1 VFEIGSSLR
10 EARMRQK
17 FELGDVERATRI
29 RARYLMALEEERFD
43 ILPGTAYAKGFLRT
57 YADHLGLDAQRFVDE
72 YNSRFAQEEELQAAP
87 AVRVRRRRR
96 WRDLRLAAIPIAVV
110 LALVGWQ
117 LSRTRGHHPPP
128 PQAPPATETTA
139 AAERAPTTITRAL
152 EPAPTVAKIRLV
164 AARGPCWIDVHLGSR
179 TGRAIYIGTL
189 RSGQPVRFV
198 AQRLWIRMGAP
209 WNLDAQL
216 NGKTVQLARTVGNV
230 LVTGT
235 NLTPAP

>member
-1 VFEIGSSLR
+1 MFEIGSSLR

-17 FELGDVERATRI
+17 FELGDVERATWI

-43 ILPGTAYAKGFLRT
+43 IIPGTAYAKGFLRT

-87 AVRVRRRRR
+87 AVRVRRRRT
-96 WRDLRLAAIPIAVV
+96 WRDPRLAAIPIAVL

-117 LSRTRGHHPPP
+117 LSRTRGHHPS
-128 PQAPPATETTA
+128 AEEPPATETTT
-139 AAERAPTTITRAL
+139 AAERTRTTITRAL
-152 EPAPTVAKIRLV
+152 EPTPTVAKIRLV

-189 RSGQPVRFV
+189 QPRQTVRFV
-198 AQRLWIRMGAP
+198 AKRLWIRIGAP

-216 NGKTVQLARTVGNV
+216 NAKTVQLTRTVGNV

>member
-1 VFEIGSSLR
+1 VFEIGSNLR

-17 FELGDVERATRI
+17 LELADVERATRI

-43 ILPGTAYAKGFLRT
+43 IFPGTAYAKGFLRT

-87 AVRVRRRRR
+87 AVRVRRPRK
-96 WRDLRLAAIPIAVV
+96 WRDLRLAAIPIAVL

-117 LSRTRGHHPPP
+117 LSRTGGHHPSA
-128 PQAPPATETTA
+128 QAPPATETTTT
-139 AAERAPTTITRAL
+139 AERTPTTITRAV
-152 EPAPTVAKIRLV
+152 EPTPTVAKIRLV

-179 TGRAIYIGTL
+179 TGRALYIGTL
-189 RSGQPVRFV
+189 QPRGTVRFI
-198 AQRLWIRMGAP
+198 AKRLWIRMGAP

-216 NGKTVQLARTVGNV
+216 NGKTVQLTPTVANV

-235 NLTPAP
+235 SLTPAP

>member
-17 FELGDVERATRI
+17 LELADVERATRI

-43 ILPGTAYAKGFLRT
+43 IFPGTAYAKGFLRT

-72 YNSRFAQEEELQAAP
+72 YNSRFAQEEELQAAAP
-87 AVRVRRRRR
+87 VRVRRQRK
-96 WRDLRLAAIPIAVV
+96 WRDLRLAAIPIAFL
-110 LALVGWQ
+110 LALIGWQ
-117 LSRTRGHHPPP
+117 LSRTAGHHPAA
-128 PQAPPATETTA
+128 QAPPATKTTTTA
-139 AAERAPTTITRAL
+139 KRTRTTIT
-152 EPAPTVAKIRLV
+152 PAPTPPPTVAKIRLV

-179 TGRAIYIGTL
+179 TGRALYIGTL
-189 RSGQPVRFV
+189 QPRGTVRFI
-198 AQRLWIRMGAP
+198 AKRLWIRMGAP

-216 NGKTVQLARTVGNV
+216 NGKTVQLTRTVGNL

-235 NLTPAP
+235 SLTPAP

>member
-43 ILPGTAYAKGFLRT
+43 VLPGTAYAKGFLRT

-72 YNSRFAQEEELQAAP
+72 YNSRFAHEELQAVP

-96 WRDLRLAAIPIAVV
+96 WRDLRLAAIPIAVL

-117 LSRTRGHHPPP
+117 LSRTGGHHPSP
-128 PQAPPATETTA
+128 PQAPPATETTTA
-139 AAERAPTTITRAL
+139 VEQTPTTITRAL
-152 EPAPTVAKIRLV
+152 EPAPSVAKITLV

-179 TGRAIYIGTL
+179 TGRPIYIGTL
-189 RSGQPVRFV
+189 RPGESVRFV

-235 NLTPAP
+235 NLTPAA

>member
-1 VFEIGSSLR
+1 
-10 EARMRQK
+10 MRQK
-17 FELGDVERATRI
+17 LELGDVERATRI

-43 ILPGTAYAKGFLRT
+43 ILPGTAYARGFLRT
-57 YADHLGLDAQRFVDE
+57 YARHLGLDAQRFVDE
-72 YNSRFAQEEELQAAP
+72 YNSHFAQEEELQAAP
-87 AVRVRRRRR
+87 AVRVRQRRG
-96 WRDLRLAAIPIAVV
+96 WRDLRLAAIPIAVL

-117 LSRTRGHHPPP
+117 LSRTGGHHPA
-128 PQAPPATETTA
+128 PQAPPAAESSTADEET
-139 AAERAPTTITRAL
+139 PTRITRAL

-189 RSGQPVRFV
+189 QPGQPVRFV
-198 AQRLWIRMGAP
+198 AQRLWIRLGAP

-230 LVTGT
+230 LVSGT

>member
-1 VFEIGSSLR
+1 MFEIGSSLR

-17 FELGDVERATRI
+17 LELADVERATRI

-43 ILPGTAYAKGFLRT
+43 SFPGTAYAKGFLRT

-72 YNSRFAQEEELQAAP
+72 YNSRFAQEEELQSAP
-87 AVRVRRRRR
+87 AVRVRRRRT
-96 WRDLRLAAIPIAVV
+96 WRDLRLAAIPIAVL

-117 LSRTRGHHPPP
+117 LSRTGGHHPSA
-128 PQAPPATETTA
+128 QAPPATETTT
-139 AAERAPTTITRAL
+139 AAERTPTTITRAL
-152 EPAPTVAKIRLV
+152 EPTPTVAKIRLV

-189 RSGQPVRFV
+189 QPGQPVRFV